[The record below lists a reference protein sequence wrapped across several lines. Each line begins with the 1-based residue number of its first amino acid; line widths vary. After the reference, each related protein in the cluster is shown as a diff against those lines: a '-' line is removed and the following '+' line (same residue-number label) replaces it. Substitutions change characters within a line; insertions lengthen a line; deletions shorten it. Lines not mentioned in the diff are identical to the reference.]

1 MFLFLFLPIAIF
13 NFVSTLQCTDNC
25 SMSYTLDQ
33 AFTLPTNC
41 TTSSSWRCTAK
52 VTFWFN
58 RNNYTVTFPGAINN
72 DQTIGDSRQFI
83 MIEAATT
90 KFFSYDIDHTC
101 SDADDCARQ
110 FVEMKVL
117 EMKRRSYNL
126 SSIYSALERI
136 LYQKPH
142 GSHDLACFDTN
153 DAVRQCAVS
162 GMIGACQIIDD
173 LIKYKLHRRSC
184 QRSHHESASVNIYDS
199 GSFAMMTVKC
209 NRMLCNGPL
218 TVEAVKKVLRRH
230 NITTVSG
237 RLPGTSSHMSLK
249 FYFVLLTLFFSS
261 QLS

>member
-1 MFLFLFLPIAIF
+1 MFLFLFMPIAIF

-25 SMSYTLDQ
+25 SMSYSLDQ
-33 AFTLPTNC
+33 PFILPRNC
-41 TTSSSWRCTAK
+41 MTSSSWRCTAK
-52 VTFWFN
+52 LTFWFN
-58 RNNYTVTFPGAINN
+58 RHNYTVTFPGEINN
-72 DQTIGDSRQFI
+72 DPTIGDSKQFI
-83 MIEAATT
+83 MIETAKT

-101 SDADDCARQ
+101 ADTDDCARQ
-110 FVEMKVL
+110 FIEMKVL
-117 EMKRRSYNL
+117 EMRQRPYNL
-126 SSIYSALERI
+126 ST
-136 LYQKPH
+136 
-142 GSHDLACFDTN
+142 CFDTN

-199 GSFAMMTVKC
+199 GTFAMMTVKC

-218 TVEAVKKVLRRH
+218 TIEAVKKVLHKH

-237 RLPGTSSHMSLK
+237 RLPGASSHMSLK
-249 FYFVLLTLFFSS
+249 FYFVLLMLFFSS